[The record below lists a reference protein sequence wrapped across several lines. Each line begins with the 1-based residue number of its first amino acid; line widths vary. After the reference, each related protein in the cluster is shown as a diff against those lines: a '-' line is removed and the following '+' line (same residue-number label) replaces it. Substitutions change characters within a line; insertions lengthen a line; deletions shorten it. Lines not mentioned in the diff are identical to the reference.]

1 MKLSLDWSDVALSP
15 SFDMPTLIDCCG
27 SPFAIWFKATFRMKI
42 RKRLAALP
50 LTALV
55 ALAPNVQG
63 QSLGGIETEPFTRRK
78 TRRQIA

>member
-42 RKRLAALP
+42 RKRLAAL
-50 LTALV
+50 V